1 MATGIRKRYNFE
13 YGDLGASLT
22 AGGTTI
28 TFAVT
33 PGFATLGANE
43 YIPIALPTG
52 KEIVHLTSYTAGNS
66 TGTIERGQ
74 EGTAATTHSNGDPWI
89 NGPSEADEGS
99 VWVND
104 INPAG
109 ASVTLDWATGNDTFI
124 HRVVMDQNCSIN
136 LAAPPPD
143 GTLGTMT
150 IEISGAF
157 TPTLDAGIDFGDAG
171 APTYANGTVIELMVV
186 DGTNELGFTAGTG
199 FTV

>member
-1 MATGIRKRYNFE
+1 MATGTRKRYPFE
-13 YGDLGASLT
+13 YGDLAAGLT

-28 TFAVT
+28 TFNAA
-33 PGFATLGANE
+33 PGFATLGTDE
-43 YIPIALPTG
+43 YIPISLPSG
-52 KEIVHLTSYTAGNS
+52 QEIVHLTGYTAGQT

-74 EGTAATTHSNGDPWI
+74 EGTSATTHTSGDSWI
-89 NGPSEADEGS
+89 QAPTHNDVGT

-104 INPAG
+104 LNPAG
-109 ASVTLDWATGNDTFI
+109 ASVTLGWATGSDTFI

-171 APTYANGTVIELMVV
+171 APTYASGTVIELMVV